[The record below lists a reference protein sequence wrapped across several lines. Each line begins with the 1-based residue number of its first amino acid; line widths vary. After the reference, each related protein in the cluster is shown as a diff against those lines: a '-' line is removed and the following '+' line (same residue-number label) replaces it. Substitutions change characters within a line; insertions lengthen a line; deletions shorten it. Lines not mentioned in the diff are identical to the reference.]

1 MNKELENIS
10 LSEKK
15 IYINFII
22 FTSILCVVILFAIEQ
37 ILMVDYLTKTVSK
50 IILFT
55 MSPVVF
61 IKIIRK
67 TSLKEGLNLKLV
79 DKETIGV
86 GILLGVLSAVILVGA
101 FMFFKKIINMDVIF
115 LELATKS
122 KITSTNYLIVT
133 TYFTFANS
141 FLEEFFFRGFIFT
154 NLNKMGYKKVGY
166 IFSSLLFALYHIGI
180 FKNWFSIE
188 LILLCILGLF
198 ITGIVFN
205 YVDTK
210 SDNFLNSWA
219 IHILADLTIVIIGYM
234 YLFK

>member
-22 FTSILCVVILFAIEQ
+22 FTSILCVVILFTIEQ

-55 MSPVVF
+55 MSPIVF

-122 KITSTNYLIVT
+122 KITSTNYLLVT

-141 FLEEFFFRGFIFT
+141 FLEEFFF
-154 NLNKMGYKKVGY
+154 
-166 IFSSLLFALYHIGI
+166 
-180 FKNWFSIE
+180 
-188 LILLCILGLF
+188 
-198 ITGIVFN
+198 
-205 YVDTK
+205 
-210 SDNFLNSWA
+210 
-219 IHILADLTIVIIGYM
+219 
-234 YLFK
+234 

>member
-22 FTSILCVVILFAIEQ
+22 FTSVLCVIILFAIEQ

-55 MSPVVF
+55 MSPIVF

-86 GILLGVLSAVILVGA
+86 GILLGVLSAFILVGA

>member
-55 MSPVVF
+55 MSPIVF

-79 DKETIGV
+79 DKETIGI
-86 GILLGVLSAVILVGA
+86 GILLGVLSAFILVGA

-219 IHILADLTIVIIGYM
+219 IHILADLTIVIMGYM